1 MEPEINLTPQ
11 FNMLNNNNNKYLWIY
26 KKCFILYHGDRE
38 KNKQRKKD
46 SKMKLTEKQILNILK
61 NKLINKCTKEEK
73 KQVFNFAFGE
83 EYMES
88 NDKGKLKNYNGIKSR
103 CGS

>member
-1 MEPEINLTPQ
+1 MATEKKT
-11 FNMLNNNNNKYLWIY
+11 NNENN
-26 KKCFILYHGDRE
+26 E
-38 KNKQRKKD
+38 RK
-46 SKMKLTEKQILNILK
+46 KMKLTEKQILNILK

>member
-38 KNKQRKKD
+38 KNKQRKQRK
-46 SKMKLTEKQILNILK
+46 KK
-61 NKLINKCTKEEK
+61 NEIN
-73 KQVFNFAFGE
+73 
-83 EYMES
+83 
-88 NDKGKLKNYNGIKSR
+88 
-103 CGS
+103 